1 MWLKEYGRSIV
12 QVTVIKVCPLN
23 SNYYVKVSNPGALA
37 SQYLINLLIIA
48 IESFSC

>member
-12 QVTVIKVCPLN
+12 QVTVCPLN
-23 SNYYVKVSNPGALA
+23 SNYDVKVSNPGALA

-48 IESFSC
+48 IKTFSC